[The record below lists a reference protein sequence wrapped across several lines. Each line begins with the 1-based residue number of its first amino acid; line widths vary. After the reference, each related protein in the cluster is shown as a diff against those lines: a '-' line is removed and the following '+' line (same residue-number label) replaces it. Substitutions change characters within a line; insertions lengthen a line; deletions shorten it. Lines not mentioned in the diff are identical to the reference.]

1 MKKALIFAFA
11 IILAQ
16 SLAAQNLERIGGG
29 GTFNFGVQL
38 VDFSAINDV
47 TQNFGY
53 PALDDANVSIGGGGQ
68 FYLNRFVLSG
78 EGAFFGQSS
87 VDSPQNNLQFGGGY
101 GMFSLGYNVI
111 NADNLLLY
119 PAAGVGFVGAGLA
132 VRPRQQ
138 GTSFDDAISGEVS
151 TNETNIGA
159 FSEMFRLAV
168 NMDWFPLQKD
178 DKAYGLLIGLSAG
191 YNFAPTSTFENP
203 AGTALAN
210 SPEFDPSGA
219 FITLRIGGGFYGQKK

>member
-16 SLAAQNLERIGGG
+16 SIAAQNLKRVGGG
-29 GTFNFGVQL
+29 GTFNFGAQL
-38 VDFSAINDV
+38 VDFSAVNDV
-47 TQNFGY
+47 TQAFGY
-53 PALDDANVSIGGGGQ
+53 PAFEDANISFGGGGQ
-68 FYLNRFVLSG
+68 FYINRFILMG
-78 EGAFFGQSS
+78 EGAYFGQSS
-87 VDSPQNNLQFGGGY
+87 VENPQNSLEFGGGY
-101 GMFSLGYNVI
+101 GMFSLGYNTI
-111 NADNLLLY
+111 NKESLLLY
-119 PAAGVGFVGAGLA
+119 PSVGVGFVGSGLT

-138 GTSFDDAISGEVS
+138 DISFEDAISGEVS

-168 NMDWFPLQKD
+168 NMDWFPLQKN

-203 AGTALAN
+203 ADTELAN
-210 SPEFDPSGA
+210 SPEFDPGGA
-219 FITLRIGGGFYGQKK
+219 FITLRIGGGFYGRKE